1 MSATRPSAIT
11 LTELRYLVA
20 LDRER
25 HFGRAA
31 DRCFVSQPTLS
42 VAIRKLEDQLNV
54 VLFERNR
61 SEARPTPTGERII
74 EQARRVLAE
83 TAALENLAQQGQD
96 ELNGALRLGVI
107 YTVGPYLLPRLV
119 PRLHEQVPNMPL
131 VIEENFTAV
140 LSRQLRQNELDVIII
155 ALPFSPAGIDTWPL
169 YDEPFVVV
177 LPSSHP
183 WTRRKSIP
191 PNDLAGENLL
201 LLGPGHCFRDQVLEA
216 CPDCAEADSDAPRPL
231 AGSSLETIRHMVA
244 SGLGVTV
251 LPKSST
257 EERADDTRLLST
269 RPFAGT
275 TPSRRIALA
284 WRKSFPRPKAIA
296 ALRRAILDCELKGVD
311 WLKQETPQSGRTEPA
326 HSAHPA

>member
-1 MSATRPSAIT
+1 MSVSRPSAIT

-42 VAIRKLEDQLNV
+42 VAIRKLEDQLSV
-54 VLFERNR
+54 ALFERNR
-61 SEARPTPTGERII
+61 SEARPTPIGERII

-83 TAALENLAQQGQD
+83 AVALENLAQQGKD
-96 ELNGALRLGVI
+96 ELNGLIRLGVI

-140 LSRQLRQNELDVIII
+140 LSRQLRQNDLDAIII
-155 ALPFSPAGIDTWPL
+155 ALPFTQPGVDTWSL
-169 YDEPFVVV
+169 YDEPFVTVM
-177 LPSSHP
+177 PKTHP
-183 WTRRKSIP
+183 WRKRKSIR
-191 PNDLAGENLL
+191 PNELSGENLL
-201 LLGPGHCFRDQVLEA
+201 LLGPGHCFREQVLEA
-216 CPDCAEADSDAPRPL
+216 CPDCIDADSDRPRPL

-244 SGLGVTV
+244 SGLGITV
-251 LPKSST
+251 LPKSSM
-257 EERADDTRLLST
+257 EERMADTTLLIT
-269 RPFAGT
+269 RPFAGAA
-275 TPSRRIALA
+275 PSRRIALA

-296 ALRRAILDCELKGVD
+296 ALRGAVLECEMKGVQ
-311 WLKQETPQSGRTEPA
+311 WLKNERVQSAQTA
-326 HSAHPA
+326 YKTTA